1 MAYKI
6 YQVFSAILTGGF
18 VMGALS
24 LKTRVN
30 KAPKTNK
37 KIKTRVRPSLEPSLY
52 SMERLE
58 TDDLRIR

>member
-24 LKTRVN
+24 LKTMGH
-30 KAPKTNK
+30 KAPKTSK
-37 KIKTRVRPSLEPSLY
+37 KIKARVRPALEPSLY

-58 TDDLRIR
+58 PDPPRIS

>member
-6 YQVFSAILTGGF
+6 YQVFSVILTGGF

-24 LKTRVN
+24 LKTMGR
-30 KAPKTNK
+30 KAPKTSK
-37 KIKTRVRPSLEPSLY
+37 KIKTRLHPALEPSLY

-58 TDDLRIR
+58 PDPLRIS